1 MRLPDYKEARSRD
14 KRDYKRVEFSFEES
28 IKGKYKGKKFFLKT
42 YGCQMNEHDSEN
54 IEALLVELG
63 FEKVEDYNLA
73 DLVLLNT
80 CSIRENAHNKAFGML
95 GRLKHLK
102 QEKKDLIVGLCGC
115 MAQEENVVESLMKKY
130 KWVDIVFGTHNIHNL
145 PNILNTSSSDCKT
158 NKSDIV
164 NSPQLDLSLLKKL

>member
-42 YGCQMNEHDSEN
+42 NGCQMNEHDSEN

-80 CSIRENAHNKAFGML
+80 
-95 GRLKHLK
+95 
-102 QEKKDLIVGLCGC
+102 
-115 MAQEENVVESLMKKY
+115 
-130 KWVDIVFGTHNIHNL
+130 
-145 PNILNTSSSDCKT
+145 
-158 NKSDIV
+158 
-164 NSPQLDLSLLKKL
+164 